1 MRRIECRNLF
11 KRFHHSSGQRLLRNH
26 IAGWLRPR
34 ESEWFYAVKN
44 VSFDVDSGES
54 LAIVGRNGAG
64 KSTLLSVITG
74 LARPDYGSIQVN
86 GRTAALLELGSGFHP
101 DLTGA
106 ENVRLNAALLG
117 FTRKQ
122 TNQLFDSIVEFAG
135 IADFIGEPLR
145 TYSSGMVLRL
155 AFSVAVNLDPD
166 ILVIDEVIAVGDQEF
181 QTRCFDKIRGFRR
194 SGKTIIAV
202 SHATGIL
209 TELCDRAVWLDRG
222 EVMIHGEIRS
232 VLDAYAGQFVVA
244 ANKAGSPE

>member
-1 MRRIECRNLF
+1 MRRIQCRNLF
-11 KRFHHSSGQRLLRNH
+11 KRFHHKSGQRLLRSH

-34 ESEWFYAVKN
+34 ESEWFYALKN
-44 VSFDVDSGES
+44 ISFDVDSGES

-64 KSTLLSVITG
+64 KSTLLSAITG

-122 TNQLFDSIVEFAG
+122 TDQLFDSIVDFAG
-135 IADFIGEPLR
+135 IADFIAEPLR

-181 QTRCFDKIRGFRR
+181 QAKCFDKIHRFRH

-202 SHATGIL
+202 SHATSIL
-209 TELCDRAVWLDRG
+209 TELCDRALWLDRG
-222 EVMIHGEIRS
+222 EVMMHGEIRS
-232 VLDAYAGQFVVA
+232 VLDAYEGQFAIA
-244 ANKAGSPE
+244 ASKAGSSE

>member
-11 KRFHHSSGQRLLRNH
+11 KRFHHKSGQRLLRSH

-34 ESEWFYAVKN
+34 ESEWFYALKN

-74 LARPDYGSIQVN
+74 LARPDYGSIQVK

-106 ENVRLNAALLG
+106 ENVQLNAALLG

-122 TNQLFDSIVEFAG
+122 TNQLFD
-135 IADFIGEPLR
+135 IGPDSPNNITPGPAVVDNQVAALHPAEL
-145 TYSSGMVLRL
+145 LQRL
-155 AFSVAVNLDPD
+155 G
-166 ILVIDEVIAVGDQEF
+166 E
-181 QTRCFDKIRGFRR
+181 
-194 SGKTIIAV
+194 
-202 SHATGIL
+202 
-209 TELCDRAVWLDRG
+209 RG
-222 EVMIHGEIRS
+222 ERGSRS
-232 VLDAYAGQFVVA
+232 DR
-244 ANKAGSPE
+244 